1 MFAGWLIHGELVL
14 MASGLAAAERGAAGL
29 TLMVALVWA
38 AAVAGDVTSLTAGRL
53 LGRSFLERRAPRAAA
68 TVDAFFVRHG
78 GKALFL
84 GRFTGLLRSTMP
96 FVAGASGVP
105 VRKLLP
111 YSLASGFVWSVT
123 FVVIGYV
130 AAESFQRVGDAASRV
145 AFVALLHRDGRAIVR
160 TRWRGARDAPA
171 TAGPPSNVRAAGA
184 MNSRTSVTSTS
195 TAVARPMPVILIT
208 GSGSVAKPRKTAI
221 MIAPAAVM
229 MLRVPPRPRRSRA
242 RGRRARTPPAPA
254 RAGTRCSP

>member
-1 MFAGWLIHGELVL
+1 MPRAGTVVSAVAAVASIGLAAAIAIGAVGYPQLAQALADAVDTIGWWVFLAAPALIFLETSVFTGWLIHGELVL

-96 FVAGASGVP
+96 FVAGASDVP

-145 AFVALLHRDGRAIVR
+145 AFVALLVVTAVLIVR

-171 TAGPPSNVRAAGA
+171 TACPPS
-184 MNSRTSVTSTS
+184 T
-195 TAVARPMPVILIT
+195 
-208 GSGSVAKPRKTAI
+208 
-221 MIAPAAVM
+221 
-229 MLRVPPRPRRSRA
+229 
-242 RGRRARTPPAPA
+242 
-254 RAGTRCSP
+254 